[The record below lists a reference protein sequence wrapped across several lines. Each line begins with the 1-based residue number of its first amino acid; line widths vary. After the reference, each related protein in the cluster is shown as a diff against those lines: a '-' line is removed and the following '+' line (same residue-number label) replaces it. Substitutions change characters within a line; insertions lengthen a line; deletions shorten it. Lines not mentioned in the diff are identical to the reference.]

1 MIVALEVPL
10 AITVR
15 ERALAELEA
24 QSLVQAQ
31 TIAASIGAEGIDAPE
46 LEHVVQEAA
55 AQAGGRVIVV
65 DTDGVLVADS
75 AGTGLIGSD
84 YATPSRPELLD
95 ALQRRPVTQV
105 RHSVDLGQDILV
117 TAVPILDEAQL
128 FGAVRISQSMAEV
141 GAATRQRIVGLA
153 VIGLGGL
160 LAGLL
165 IAFAL
170 SASFGRPLTRLAAAA
185 RRLGEGDLSVRAGN
199 VRGAREI
206 EQLAVSFDDMAER
219 MEDAMRAQREF
230 VANASHQLRTPL
242 TGMKLRLEGAAA
254 AAPSDEV
261 RKQLEAA
268 EHEVDRLSKIV
279 DGLLSDAEGMEK
291 PEERRTAFADVGAA
305 VRQAVSRW
313 EAKASQSNTT
323 LEARGLGAVA
333 AADPDDID
341 QILDNLIDNAIL
353 YAPGRVTVTSGQI
366 RGWVFLVVEDVGP
379 GIAPEDRDLVVERFH
394 RGRGAAGEGSGL
406 GLAIV
411 RELAERW
418 GGQVSLKSK
427 LGTGTRVEVTLPPVM
442 RSTQGART
450 RGPEG

>member
-1 MIVALEVPL
+1 
-10 AITVR
+10 
-15 ERALAELEA
+15 
-24 QSLVQAQ
+24 
-31 TIAASIGAEGIDAPE
+31 
-46 LEHVVQEAA
+46 
-55 AQAGGRVIVV
+55 
-65 DTDGVLVADS
+65 
-75 AGTGLIGSD
+75 
-84 YATPSRPELLD
+84 
-95 ALQRRPVTQV
+95 
-105 RHSVDLGQDILV
+105 
-117 TAVPILDEAQL
+117 
-128 FGAVRISQSMAEV
+128 
-141 GAATRQRIVGLA
+141 